1 MAIAVALAGLTAIS
15 APVASA
21 AAPEVQ
27 AASQVTSGA
36 GDTAIARACQLT
48 VGTPKQV
55 GDRVEATAWYTCKQR
70 GNLTMRLELTSATRH
85 TYRASNSSRM
95 TRTISFAKG
104 KGCHDFQLRVN
115 AAEQSAT
122 GVYKDVQIKE
132 GGWKKICG

>member
-1 MAIAVALAGLTAIS
+1 MT
-15 APVASA
+15 A
-21 AAPEVQ
+21 AAVPKGQ
-27 AASQVTSGA
+27 SASPANAGA
-36 GDTAIARACQLT
+36 GDAAIARACKLA

-55 GDRVEATAWYTCKQR
+55 GNRVEATAWYTCKQR

-115 AAEQSAT
+115 AAKQSAT
-122 GVYKDVQIKE
+122 GVYKDVQTKE
-132 GGWKKICG
+132 GG